1 VSSGACST
9 PAAANEKGHHPL
21 DDGWNI
27 AEANRL
33 VADTLVEIDVL
44 AERIIPVR
52 AEALLDQFERDIKDA
67 FLLQSITVVRATCDE
82 YGRRF
87 RALAPE
93 K

>member
-1 VSSGACST
+1 
-9 PAAANEKGHHPL
+9 L

-52 AEALLDQFERDIKDA
+52 AEALLDEFERDIKDG
-67 FLLQSITVVRATCDE
+67 FLLQSITIVRATCYE